1 MMRHFLLVI
10 FLGFAILPALGQT
23 QTDYYRL
30 PDRNR
35 QYEQVQFRY
44 GGPTIRDRWYV
55 ALDGFVSTGRAHID
69 NSINGLINSD
79 RSTRMGA
86 GIALGWSY
94 RERWAIEA
102 GYARLPIQT
111 KVSVQNGGYP
121 LVYRYQGIGDGFV
134 LRGKRR
140 IFSTSG
146 PWLRSGFWLT
156 AGAWVI
162 PNSGR
167 EEGEF
172 ELVKYRYRGQ
182 GETPDKY
189 TLSSNT
195 TAASHAT
202 AIAELGAEYNVR
214 LSNNFDLGFQVRK
227 RIGLSDVL
235 TTDVRYT
242 VNQYPAQRAQLI
254 STGSGMTYGLT
265 LRYTLSLRRNLPDVL
280 EVTGKQRIR

>member
-1 MMRHFLLVI
+1 MMRHFLLYLLLV
-10 FLGFAILPALGQT
+10 FMALPALGQG
-23 QTDYYRL
+23 QSDYYRL
-30 PDRNR
+30 PGRG
-35 QYEQVQFRY
+35 QHYEQVQFRY

-55 ALDGFVSTGRAHID
+55 ALDGFVNTGRAHID

-79 RSTRMGA
+79 RSTRLGA
-86 GIALGWSY
+86 GLSLGWSY

-111 KVSVQNGGYP
+111 KVSVQSGGYP

-146 PWLRSGFWLT
+146 PWLRSGFWLS

-162 PNSGR
+162 PNSGQQ
-167 EEGEF
+167 EGRF
-172 ELVKYRYRGQ
+172 SLYGYRYRGEGQ
-182 GETPDKY
+182 TSD
-189 TLSSNT
+189 TLRLVSNT
-195 TAASHAT
+195 VAASRAT

-214 LSNNFDLGFQVRK
+214 LSNSFDLGFQVRK

-242 VNQYPAQRAQLI
+242 VNQYPAQQAQLT
-254 STGSGMTYGLT
+254 SNGSGMTYGVT
-265 LRYTLSLRRNLPDVL
+265 LRYTLSLRRNTPDVL
-280 EVTGKQRIR
+280 DVTGKPRIR